1 MEGLGVSD
9 SALPDSKFWAGK
21 RVLLTGHTGFT
32 GSWTAL
38 WLASMGA
45 KVSGFALEP
54 DTEPSLYRLAA
65 VGRDVASTIG
75 DLRDACTVREAVEAA
90 RPELVIHLAAQAIV
104 RRGIARPAE
113 TFAVNVQGTAHVLD
127 ALREIPGVRA
137 VLIVTSDKVYAND
150 ELGRPFKETDRLG
163 GKDPYSASKAAAELL
178 TRSYGDSFFEPSG
191 VAVATARA
199 GNIIGGGDF
208 APDRLVPDLVRALR
222 DDKRLELRHPE
233 ATRPW
238 QHVLDCICGYLLF
251 VERLST
257 SHTVPRT
264 LNFGPDSAPA
274 TVAQLAGALFTA
286 FGRPSAWSHIPDST
300 SIEMRALAVDPS
312 QARMQLR
319 WRTRLTGEHCVRW
332 TANWYRANFAGEDMR
347 ATTLRQISDYMD
359 GKAGPE

>member
-1 MEGLGVSD
+1 VEGLGVSD
-9 SALPDSKFWAGK
+9 SALPDPKFWAGK

-65 VGRDVASTIG
+65 VDRDVAPTIG
-75 DLRDACTVREAVEAA
+75 DLRDARAVREAVEAA

-127 ALREIPGVRA
+127 ALREISGVRA
-137 VLIVTSDKVYAND
+137 VLVVTSDKVYAND

-191 VAVATARA
+191 VAIATARA

-251 VERLST
+251 VERLSA
-257 SHTVPRT
+257 SHTVPHA
-264 LNFGPDSAPA
+264 LNFGPDSAPV
-274 TVAQLAGALFTA
+274 TVAQLADALFTA
-286 FGRPSAWSHIPDST
+286 FGRHSAWSHTPDST

-319 WRTRLTGEHCVRW
+319 WRTRLMGERCVRW
-332 TANWYRANFAGEDMR
+332 TAGWYRASLAGEDMR
-347 ATTLRQISDYMD
+347 AITLRQISDYMD